1 MRSIVRISVTLLFL
15 VSTLWM
21 LFAAGAEAA
30 ELVRQSFTIPGMP
43 TGCF

>member
-1 MRSIVRISVTLLFL
+1 MRSIVRFSATLLFL
-15 VSTLWM
+15 VFTLWM
-21 LFAAGAEAA
+21 IFAAGAEAG